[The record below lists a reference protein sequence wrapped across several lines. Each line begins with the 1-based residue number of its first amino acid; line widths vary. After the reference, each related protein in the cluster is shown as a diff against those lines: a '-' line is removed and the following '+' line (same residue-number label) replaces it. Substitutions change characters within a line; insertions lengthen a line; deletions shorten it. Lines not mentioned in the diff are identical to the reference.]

1 MPVHRNSL
9 LGATRSALLGATLC
23 LVVGAASA
31 QVIAEPLPGD
41 PHLVVFPYDENNS
54 FRILARPMAVTDIV
68 LEPDEKL
75 KVLVLGDTPGWQS
88 AKNGNHVFIK
98 PVFADRTTSGTLVTS
113 KRTYQLML
121 ISTNEAGRW
130 YQRVSF
136 QYPDLVAAQETEDD
150 RDRLAAE
157 SGASPVRATPK
168 AEVQD
173 QAPAPAARDATTPE
187 VDAAQLNFKYKIT
200 GDAPFKPINVYDD
213 GHSTYVKLPKDEDI
227 PALFRIK
234 KGGEAELVDYAL
246 RYGDVLVV
254 PRVLDAGMLKIG
266 KDEVIFYNLTR
277 IKRGFFGSI
286 DLGE

>member
-1 MPVHRNSL
+1 MPAIRN
-9 LGATRSALLGATLC
+9 ALLGAFLA
-23 LVVGAASA
+23 LVVGATSA

-54 FRILARPMAVTDIV
+54 FRILARPLAVTDIV

-75 KVLVLGDTPGWQS
+75 KVLVLGDTLGWQS

-98 PVFADRTTSGTLVTS
+98 PVYANRNTSGTLITS
-113 KRTYQLML
+113 KRSYQLML

-136 QYPDLVAAQETEDD
+136 QYPDLVAAQETEED
-150 RDRLAAE
+150 RDRLNADSGVSESSANPSATKSPTHAE
-157 SGASPVRATPK
+157 QPPADTRSDASS
-168 AEVQD
+168 D
-173 QAPAPAARDATTPE
+173 
-187 VDAAQLNFKYKIT
+187 VDAAQLNFNYKIT
-200 GDAPFKPINVYDD
+200 GEAPFKPINVYDD
-213 GHSTYVKLPKDEDI
+213 GHSTFIKLPKAEDI
-227 PALFRIK
+227 PALFRVK

-266 KDEVIFYNLTR
+266 KDEVLFYNLTR

-286 DLGE
+286 DLGD

>member
-1 MPVHRNSL
+1 MPALRN
-9 LGATRSALLGATLC
+9 ALLGALLTLA
-23 LVVGAASA
+23 VGAAYA

-75 KVLVLGDTPGWQS
+75 KVLVLGDTLGWQS

-98 PVFADRTTSGTLVTS
+98 PVYANRNTSGTLITS
-113 KRTYQLML
+113 KRSYQLML

-136 QYPDLVAAQETEDD
+136 QYPDLVAAQETEED
-150 RDRLAAE
+150 RDRLVAD
-157 SGASPVRATPK
+157 SGGADAPATSTAPK
-168 AEVQD
+168 A
-173 QAPAPAARDATTPE
+173 PAHAEQPPADPRSDASPE

-213 GHSTYVKLPKDEDI
+213 GHSTFIKLPESEDI
-227 PALFRIK
+227 PALFRVK
-234 KGGEAELVDYAL
+234 KGGEAEIVDYTL
-246 RYGDVLVV
+246 RYGDVMVV
-254 PRVLDAGMLKIG
+254 PRLLDAGMLKIG
-266 KDEVIFYNLTR
+266 KDEVLFYNLTR

-286 DLGE
+286 DLGD